1 MCQTVD
7 KISVK
12 DTFMKLRCADWKH
25 ASSRIWTL
33 LLVIAAI
40 VALASV
46 AAAGELEPGV
56 RGVAQD
62 DSIVVAQDE
71 GNTTHATG
79 RCKPSGCGHEICSDE
94 NMATPCIWRAEFACY
109 KKAVC
114 EEQTDGKCGWT
125 MTAELAAC
133 LKNSQGSLSG
143 DGDRGEASPTN

>member
-1 MCQTVD
+1 MCHIVD
-7 KISVK
+7 KISDK
-12 DTFMKLRCADWKH
+12 DRPMKPRRADWKL
-25 ASSRIWTL
+25 ASSQIRTS

-40 VALASV
+40 VAVASV
-46 AAAGELEPGV
+46 VAAGELETGGS
-56 RGVAQD
+56 GVAQH
-62 DSIVVAQDE
+62 DSIVIAQGE
-71 GNTTHATG
+71 GNTIQGAG

-114 EEQTDGKCGWT
+114 EEQSDGKCGWT

-143 DGDRGEASPTN
+143 DGNRGEATPPN

>member
-1 MCQTVD
+1 
-7 KISVK
+7 
-12 DTFMKLRCADWKH
+12 MKLRCDWKH

-33 LLVIAAI
+33 LLAIATI

-46 AAAGELEPGV
+46 AAAGEFETAV
-56 RGVAQD
+56 SGVAQD
-62 DSIVVAQDE
+62 DPIVVAQGE
-71 GNTTHATG
+71 GNTTHAAG
-79 RCKPSGCGHEICSDE
+79 RCKLSGCGHEICSDE
-94 NMATPCIWRAEFACY
+94 NVITPCIWRAEFACY
-109 KKAVC
+109 KKARC